1 MNIDQYQRTIYIYHT
16 SIDIMLQK
24 IYIPEILVI
33 IWELQLFKPKLS
45 NSVDN
50 KMNNLSVQV
59 M

>member
-1 MNIDQYQRTIYIYHT
+1 
-16 SIDIMLQK
+16 MLQK

-33 IWELQLFKPKLS
+33 FWELQLFKPKLS